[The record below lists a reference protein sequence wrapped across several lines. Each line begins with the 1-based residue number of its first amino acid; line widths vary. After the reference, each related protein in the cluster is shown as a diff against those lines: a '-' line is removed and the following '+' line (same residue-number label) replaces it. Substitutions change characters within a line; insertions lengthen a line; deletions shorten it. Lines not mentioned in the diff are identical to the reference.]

1 MSRAGTILRLEAETE
16 ISLENGDETEIEMGT
31 RLRLGLGTRLRLRA
45 VPTDACR
52 LLRAPPRRRFFWHRY
67 GLGLSW
73 GDLFILAG
81 TTAIEDMGGM
91 CNGMRA
97 CVRRL
102 PR

>member
-1 MSRAGTILRLEAETE
+1 MSRAGTILRLGAGTE
-16 ISLENGDETEIEMGT
+16 ISLENGDETEIEM
-31 RLRLGLGTRLRLRA
+31 GTRLRLRA

-81 TTAIEDMGGM
+81 TAAIEDMGGM
-91 CNGMRA
+91 CSGMRA